1 MNTQALRNYS
11 PAMRALIQS
20 HVEAAVVFV
29 QEMVID
35 DPVEYEDYTI
45 KMLRETVAAV
55 AVDFVAQDFDPDGGD
70 TDLIPAEMQ
79 AAIGEFVKDNFTVS
93 FKLG

>member
-11 PAMRALIQS
+11 PPMRALIQS
-20 HVEAAVVFV
+20 HVDAAMVFV
-29 QEMVID
+29 KEMVMD

-45 KMLRETVAAV
+45 KMLVGTVSATAI
-55 AVDFVAQDFDPDGGD
+55 DFVAQDLDPDGGD
-70 TDLIPAEMQ
+70 TDLVPKKMQ